1 MKMFR
6 NISFPLAAALIL
18 ALALAVPASAQGPKT
33 YAVFPFKVNGS
44 DKFLYLGPAVQSM
57 LTSRLTLPGKFEPVS
72 KDAQNALGT
81 TPPASG
87 TQAINL
93 LTRAGAEYLYWG
105 SVSVLGNQA
114 TLELQRQDIRGQNKS
129 VSKTMPLDGLVPGLD
144 EVAKQQLAELFGAP
158 NTPAQPT
165 EAKAAAP
172 SNPAFLMA
180 EGVNP
185 QDPMTEV
192 NPQFRYEGGAE
203 TPGQWRT
210 QNLGFP
216 SRGLAIADADGDGK
230 QEVFILGQH
239 NLSAYSCKDGRLT
252 PLDEVTFAQKHELLF
267 LGSVDVDGDGAQ
279 DLVVGG
285 YRDDQP
291 YSLIYSFKG
300 RKFSKIVD
308 GVRVFLGVVATPPTY
323 MPTLVGQKKGQNYLF
338 DSRDV
343 YEYSVSGSKVQEGKR
358 INLPEFANVYN
369 FCFLPDGGTYKVV
382 LLDDSNHIK
391 VFNPNL
397 DIQSSTEEGYNSS
410 AIDLTFSSGLPGMTG
425 GSSDFIKPN
434 YYIPIPMKITSFS
447 AKGKYELLVNKDISV
462 AAQIFGRFRTFT
474 QGELHG
480 LFWDGVGLNL
490 AWKTRRIK
498 GTVVAFQIADPNN
511 DGKPDLC
518 VLVNTFPGSLGLE
531 NRKTLLMGY
540 ELNTDN
546 IQK

>member
-1 MKMFR
+1 MKNFR
-6 NISFPLAAALIL
+6 NISIALVLIL
-18 ALALAVPASAQGPKT
+18 TLAVPALAQGPKT
-33 YAVFPFKVNGS
+33 YAVFPFKVNGP
-44 DKFLYLGPAVQSM
+44 DKYLYLGPAVQSM
-57 LTSRLTLPGKFEPVS
+57 LASRLTSPGKFEPVS
-72 KDAQNALGT
+72 KEAQNSLGV
-81 TPPASG
+81 TPPTSG
-87 TQAINL
+87 TQAQSL
-93 LTRAGAEYLYWG
+93 LLRAGAEYLFWG
-105 SVSVLGNQA
+105 SVSVLGDQA
-114 TLELQRQDIRGQNKS
+114 TLELQRQDVRGQSKS

-158 NTPAQPT
+158 AQMAQKA
-165 EAKAAAP
+165 EAKAAAAP
-172 SNPAFLMA
+172 SNPSFLLA

-185 QDPMTEV
+185 QDPMTQV

-210 QNLGFP
+210 QNLGFA
-216 SRGLAIADADGDGK
+216 SRGLTVADGDGDGR
-230 QEVFILGQH
+230 QEVFILGQRS
-239 NLSAYSCKDGRLT
+239 LGAYSCKDGRLT
-252 PLDEVTFAQKHELLF
+252 PLDEVKFPQKHELLF
-267 LGSVDVDGDGAQ
+267 LGSVDVDGDGSQ

-285 YRDDQP
+285 YRDEQP
-291 YSLIYSFKG
+291 YSQVFSFKG

-343 YEYSVSGSKVQEGKR
+343 YEYSVSNGKVQEGKR

-369 FCFLPDGGTYKVV
+369 FCFLPDAAGYKIV
-382 LLDDSNHIK
+382 LVDDENHIK
-391 VFNPNL
+391 VYNQNM
-397 DIQSSTEEGYNSS
+397 DIQSSTEETYNGS
-410 AIDLTFSSGLPGMTG
+410 AIDLSFSSGLPGMTG
-425 GSSDFIKPN
+425 GSADFIKPN

-447 AKGKYELLVNKDISV
+447 SKGKYELLVNKDISM

-511 DGKPDLC
+511 DGKQDLC
-518 VLVNTFPGSLGLE
+518 VLVNTYPGSMGLDH
-531 NRKTLLMGY
+531 RKTLLMGY
-540 ELNTDN
+540 ELNSDN
-546 IQK
+546 VQK